1 MADRSYL
8 AGMIPPPT
16 AGATVNSNLNLFDLP
31 PDGFRSY
38 LNELAAQG
46 VNTDELM
53 RQYRRANSPF
63 SGLFD
68 WAINSERDIANEGRT
83 TAGAGLFSK
92 EAGTTG
98 MDALAS
104 TRIEPANFIA
114 GLLSDAAFRADAP
127 AAALKG
133 LIPPSDMQ
141 MEALGLAGMA
151 QLGGAASMGRGVFD
165 YDPNVARAIYG
176 GSVDDALSLAKSG
189 DAIFHSGNASIAD
202 DIHKYGVEPTNTGAW
217 ITEVAAGAVD
227 DVDEFL
233 SQNPSV
239 SWWAD
244 APDWVKSTAA
254 RAAGKHVSDL
264 TDEDIR
270 KFGHLSIAR
279 GSDWGDEVFRIP
291 EEGLDNGEYSY
302 VTDLLGNRQRLYET
316 PLYEYGDDGVGRY
329 PFGIE
334 RNELVTSANIDPEFT
349 LTGDELVDFLNR
361 YNTTSA
367 NRDATTGAIASAASS
382 GGFDEYLR
390 RVNPQGYR
398 VDANDRPNLMMGDMY
413 GMLPRDARRV
423 GERDGVSFYQAPE
436 GAAYATAFNPDVGE
450 MDVVGYAMPRGD
462 MTDLAVV
469 NEMQGRGIGSELQYL
484 MRSQDPYAPTG
495 GLTEAGEAS
504 LRRTYNRL
512 RDEGIVSANRDATT
526 GAIALPAAR
535 NEAER
540 MARQILEMR
549 AAGRAGDVT
558 DAMMAQ
564 ADPQYMFNNTPLPM
578 DEASRMARAGELG
591 FGGDRYHGS
600 NMDFQNFSG
609 SAFTSDNPTVA
620 STYNRGMQD
629 AVIYPLMTRE
639 GVGGTVNVEGGL
651 SNWNQLRPD
660 MIDVPYVARELDMGM
675 PISTRDVERQAKF
688 EGFSGVNF
696 NDINDLGPGFNSQ
709 QFKNIGYTPEQAEAM
724 RVQYLTELSSPSNV
738 DVRFYPNLSRSRF
751 ARFDPEFSHLANLN
765 AATASPLAG
774 ILAMPNEEERNRQL
788 GMLFGGYR

>member
-8 AGMIPPPT
+8 AGLIPPPT
-16 AGATVNSNLNLFDLP
+16 PGATVNSNLNLFDLP
-31 PDGFRSY
+31 PEGFRSY

-63 SGLFD
+63 SGFFD

-114 GLLSDAAFRADAP
+114 GLLSGGGQAVDAAGAT
-127 AAALKG
+127 LKG
-133 LIPPSDMQ
+133 LIPASDMP
-141 MEALGLAGMA
+141 MEALGTAGMA
-151 QLGGAASMGRGVFD
+151 MTGGAASMGRGVFD
-165 YDPNVARAIYG
+165 YDPAITRAIYG

-202 DIHKYGVEPTNTGAW
+202 DIHRYGVEPTNTGAW
-217 ITEVAAGAVD
+217 IADVAAGAVN
-227 DVDEFL
+227 DVDDFL
-233 SQNPSV
+233 AQNPPAA
-239 SWWAD
+239 WWSD
-244 APDWVKSTAA
+244 APDWVKATAA

-264 TDEDIR
+264 TEDDIR

-316 PLYEYGDDGVGRY
+316 PLYEHGDDGVGRY

-334 RNELVTSANIDPEFT
+334 RDELVTAANIDPEFT

-361 YNTTSA
+361 YSTT
-367 NRDATTGAIASAASS
+367 
-382 GGFDEYLR
+382 
-390 RVNPQGYR
+390 
-398 VDANDRPNLMMGDMY
+398 
-413 GMLPRDARRV
+413 
-423 GERDGVSFYQAPE
+423 
-436 GAAYATAFNPDVGE
+436 
-450 MDVVGYAMPRGD
+450 
-462 MTDLAVV
+462 
-469 NEMQGRGIGSELQYL
+469 
-484 MRSQDPYAPTG
+484 
-495 GLTEAGEAS
+495 
-504 LRRTYNRL
+504 
-512 RDEGIVSANRDATT
+512 SANRDATT

-549 AAGRAGDVT
+549 AAGRAGEVT

-578 DEASRMARAGELG
+578 DEASRMARAGEMG
-591 FGGDRYHGS
+591 FG
-600 NMDFQNFSG
+600 
-609 SAFTSDNPTVA
+609 
-620 STYNRGMQD
+620 
-629 AVIYPLMTRE
+629 
-639 GVGGTVNVEGGL
+639 EGGL
-651 SNWNQLRPD
+651 HGTVTSKDFPAFRSD
-660 MIDVPYVARELDMGM
+660 RETYVAPLSDEGLDLVAQF
-675 PISTRDVERQAKF
+675 STADQGRILPLLHT
-688 EGFSGVNF
+688 S
-696 NDINDLGPGFNSQ
+696 
-709 QFKNIGYTPEQAEAM
+709 NILDT
-724 RVQYLTELSSPSNV
+724 SSPDGMFQQRRDMQRIYDEQGLGDFRTGDKGLPSWMDTAAINAAKDAGYGGIRLDERDWV
-738 DVRFYPNLSRSRF
+738 NSTAVYDPTKIRSRF

-765 AATASPLAG
+765 AANASPLAG

>member
-31 PDGFRSY
+31 PEGFRSY

-63 SGLFD
+63 SGFFD

-83 TAGAGLFSK
+83 TAGAGLLSK

-104 TRIEPANFIA
+104 ARIEPANFIA
-114 GLLSDAAFRADAP
+114 GLLSGGAQAVDAAGAT
-127 AAALKG
+127 LKG
-133 LIPPSDMQ
+133 LVPAADMP
-141 MEALGLAGMA
+141 MEALGTAGMA
-151 QLGGAASMGRGVFD
+151 MTGGAASMGRGVFD
-165 YDPNVARAIYG
+165 YDPTVARAIYG

-217 ITEVAAGAVD
+217 IAEVAAGAVD
-227 DVDEFL
+227 DLDEFL

-244 APDWVKSTAA
+244 APDWVKATAA

-367 NRDATTGAIASAASS
+367 NRDATTGAIA
-382 GGFDEYLR
+382 
-390 RVNPQGYR
+390 
-398 VDANDRPNLMMGDMY
+398 
-413 GMLPRDARRV
+413 
-423 GERDGVSFYQAPE
+423 
-436 GAAYATAFNPDVGE
+436 
-450 MDVVGYAMPRGD
+450 
-462 MTDLAVV
+462 
-469 NEMQGRGIGSELQYL
+469 
-484 MRSQDPYAPTG
+484 
-495 GLTEAGEAS
+495 
-504 LRRTYNRL
+504 
-512 RDEGIVSANRDATT
+512 
-526 GAIALPAAR
+526 LPAAR

-564 ADPQYMFNNTPLPM
+564 ADPQYMFNNTPMPM
-578 DEASRMARAGELG
+578 DEASRMARAGDMGFDTPAYRGTLSDEVTARPKQFVSENPNVTQSFAGHISFADEVGLPPELA
-591 FGGDRYHGS
+591 
-600 NMDFQNFSG
+600 Q
-609 SAFTSDNPTVA
+609 A
-620 STYNRGMQD
+620 
-629 AVIYPLMTRE
+629 
-639 GVGGTVNVEGGL
+639 EGG
-651 SNWNQLRPD
+651 N
-660 MIDVPYVARELDMGM
+660 IM
-675 PISTRDVERQAKF
+675 PLLVDPRGNTSAV
-688 EGFSGVNF
+688 SGYEM
-696 NDINDLGPGFNSQ
+696 LLPGAA
-709 QFKNIGYTPEQAEAM
+709 I
-724 RVQYLTELSSPSNV
+724 
-738 DVRFYPNLSRSRF
+738 RSRF

-765 AATASPLAG
+765 AANASPLAG

>member
-1 MADRSYL
+1 MATNNIL
-8 AGMIPPPT
+8 
-16 AGATVNSNLNLFDLP
+16 DLP
-31 PDGFRSY
+31 RDQFLAS

-63 SGLFD
+63 SGFFD

-83 TAGAGLFSK
+83 TAGAGLLSK

-104 TRIEPANFIA
+104 ARIEPANFIA
-114 GLLSDAAFRADAP
+114 GLLSGGAQAVDAAGAT
-127 AAALKG
+127 LKG
-133 LIPPSDMQ
+133 LVPAADMP
-141 MEALGLAGMA
+141 MEALGTAGMA
-151 QLGGAASMGRGVFD
+151 MTGGAASMGRGVFD
-165 YDPNVARAIYG
+165 YDPTVARAIYG

-217 ITEVAAGAVD
+217 IAEVAAGAVD
-227 DVDEFL
+227 DLDEFL

-244 APDWVKSTAA
+244 APDWVKATAA

-367 NRDATTGAIASAASS
+367 NRDATTGAIA
-382 GGFDEYLR
+382 
-390 RVNPQGYR
+390 
-398 VDANDRPNLMMGDMY
+398 
-413 GMLPRDARRV
+413 
-423 GERDGVSFYQAPE
+423 
-436 GAAYATAFNPDVGE
+436 
-450 MDVVGYAMPRGD
+450 
-462 MTDLAVV
+462 
-469 NEMQGRGIGSELQYL
+469 
-484 MRSQDPYAPTG
+484 
-495 GLTEAGEAS
+495 
-504 LRRTYNRL
+504 
-512 RDEGIVSANRDATT
+512 
-526 GAIALPAAR
+526 LPAAR

-578 DEASRMARAGELG
+578 DEASRMARAGEMG
-591 FGGDRYHGS
+591 FDTRVYHGS
-600 NMDFQNFSG
+600 RDDITSMDQLKG
-609 SAFTSDNPTVA
+609 SAEGGAGTLFSSDEARVANTYATKRLGSEGENVLPLLANVSDYGESGYKTPFPFNGSDIAIEQWLTGLDRFNRTLDNSKTSYFENAIRSARNAGQAGTVI
-620 STYNRGMQD
+620 RQVEDD
-629 AVIYPLMTRE
+629 AVSSMT
-639 GVGGTVNVEGGL
+639 TMP
-651 SNWNQLRPD
+651 S
-660 MIDVPYVARELDMGM
+660 DVHVTLD
-675 PISTRDVERQAKF
+675 PTTI
-688 EGFSGVNF
+688 
-696 NDINDLGPGFNSQ
+696 
-709 QFKNIGYTPEQAEAM
+709 
-724 RVQYLTELSSPSNV
+724 
-738 DVRFYPNLSRSRF
+738 RSRF

-765 AATASPLAG
+765 AANASPLAG

>member
-1 MADRSYL
+1 MATNNIL
-8 AGMIPPPT
+8 
-16 AGATVNSNLNLFDLP
+16 DLP
-31 PDGFRSY
+31 RDQFLAS

-114 GLLSDAAFRADAP
+114 GLLSGGAQAVDAP
-127 AAALKG
+127 AAAAQG
-133 LIPPSDMQ
+133 LLPAADMP
-141 MEALGLAGMA
+141 MEALGTAGMA
-151 QLGGAASMGRGVFD
+151 MTGGAAAPR
-165 YDPNVARAIYG
+165 PA
-176 GSVDDALSLAKSG
+176 GSVGMGGRVASGSNVQKSVRGMIG
-189 DAIFHSGNASIAD
+189 DQMDLTMDLVSPEGQRLGRVDYSVYDGQPAIQMI
-202 DIHKYGVEPTNTGAW
+202 
-217 ITEVAAGAVD
+217 EVAPEFRRQGVATELLRNLQREYPDQEIDWGSLTSEGSQLYNNTRFV
-227 DVDEFL
+227 DVDQTGGAAQSLPALEAKVRSAEADYLATFRDDFKGD
-233 SQNPSV
+233 PSPIRDLFY
-239 SWWAD
+239 SLED
-244 APDWVKSTAA
+244 ELDAA
-254 RAAGKHVSDL
+254 REAAALPPK
-264 TDEDIR
+264 
-270 KFGHLSIAR
+270 
-279 GSDWGDEVFRIP
+279 
-291 EEGLDNGEYSY
+291 
-302 VTDLLGNRQRLYET
+302 RL
-316 PLYEYGDDGVGRY
+316 
-329 PFGIE
+329 IE
-334 RNELVTSANIDPEFT
+334 L
-349 LTGDELVDFLNR
+349 
-361 YNTTSA
+361 SA
-367 NRDATTGAIASAASS
+367 NRDATTGAIASAASG

-413 GMLPRDARRV
+413 GMLPRNARKV
-423 GERDGVSFYQAPE
+423 GERDGVSFYQAPD
-436 GAAYATAFNPDVGE
+436 GASYATAFNPDVGE

-484 MRSQDPYAPTG
+484 MRSQDPYALTG

-549 AAGRAGDVT
+549 AAGRAGEVT

-578 DEASRMARAGELG
+578 DEASRMARAGEAG
-591 FGGDRYHGS
+591 FTTGRDRQDVMRELRGLDNPQLVHYTNRDFNEFRIPERQNRKAIWATPDPS
-600 NMDFQNFSG
+600 VNLATKDNFQNFS
-609 SAFTSDNPTVA
+609 D
-620 STYNRGMQD
+620 
-629 AVIYPLMTRE
+629 E
-639 GVGGTVNVEGGL
+639 GVVGIPVMGRMTKRV
-651 SNWNQLRPD
+651 S
-660 MIDVPYVARELDMGM
+660 PYDFRMAGDPM
-675 PISTRDVERQAKF
+675 T
-688 EGFSGVNF
+688 
-696 NDINDLGPGFNSQ
+696 PGFPRNVTAEDVAKANSV
-709 QFKNIGYTPEQAEAM
+709 GADYAEAGLE
-724 RVQYLTELSSPSNV
+724 YAIFDPTNI
-738 DVRFYPNLSRSRF
+738 RSRF

-765 AATASPLAG
+765 AANASPLAG